1 MGSNEKT
8 AGYSF
13 AENVQIGIYELREGQ
28 KAECRIPDKEG
39 NIVLNVRGYAD
50 KDKIY
55 LSSCGRNERI
65 TYVLNNVPEIR
76 SISGG
81 TVQYDKERRSAVVA
95 AEGEQVILGK

>member
-28 KAECRIPDKEG
+28 KAECQIPDKEG
-39 NIVLNVRGYAD
+39 NIVD

-55 LSSCGRNERI
+55 LSSCGKNERI
-65 TYVLNNVPEIR
+65 TYVLYNVPEIR

-95 AEGEQVILGK
+95 CLLYTSPSPRDTR